1 MLQTVT
7 YFVQQAMNCENAV
20 LKGILTGL
28 VVKKK
33 NLFQFSHLQTEHF
46 ILNIDLKTNNLF

>member
-20 LKGILTGL
+20 LKDVLTGL
-28 VVKKK
+28 VVIKKK
-33 NLFQFSHLQTEHF
+33 SFS
-46 ILNIDLKTNNLF
+46 I